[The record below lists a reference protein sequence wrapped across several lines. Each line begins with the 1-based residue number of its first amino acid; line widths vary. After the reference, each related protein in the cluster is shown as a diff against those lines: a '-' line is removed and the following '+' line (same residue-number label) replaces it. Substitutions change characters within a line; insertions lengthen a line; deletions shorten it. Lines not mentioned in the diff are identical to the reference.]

1 MASGPLTVQLR
12 INADGSAAIVGLR
25 NVQGALNNTGQ
36 TARRTDTAMASLA
49 GSFKGLA
56 LTAGAALSVG
66 ALAQSFIQ
74 ANLES
79 QRLAKGLTAVAG
91 SATAGAAEMEYISK
105 TADKL
110 GLSLTAT
117 GSAYVSLTAATKGTA
132 LEGQATRDIFE
143 SVSLAMGKL
152 GKSSADTQG
161 ALLAIEQMVSKGVVS
176 AEELRGQL
184 GERLPGAFKLAA
196 EAMGVTEQELGKMLE
211 SGEILAV
218 DLLPRLA
225 QGLNKLY
232 DDGKAVTGLE
242 ADWNVLVNA
251 IDRVWVS
258 ADKATGATG
267 LLSSAMK
274 AATLQANR
282 WGEAL
287 NVIANFQEGKGFA
300 YGERDAIASDW
311 ALRAKLVDE
320 YVVKMKDAQAYAD
333 ANDLDNS
340 AARRAEGDAL
350 ISRIN
355 EIDAKVKATRAD
367 VKAAR
372 TEAEALA
379 SRNASSMGDDAIR
392 MYREHQSAIDANAKS
407 IDDLN
412 GKYDKGIAKKAE
424 YAKMEVAIAE
434 AVKLGT
440 LTHAEGQA
448 KLEAFAAAQDKAT
461 ESSRSRAQAL
471 SAEAQVVADVEK
483 KYGLMAGQLDAVWK
497 LESSRGK
504 GAGTD
509 SVRWVK
515 DLAAGEGHM
524 TKIVGQFQMAESTA
538 KGLGANMATF
548 NGQAD
553 AAGKYLAEAA
563 AKGKTLWEQF
573 AYYHGGPNEKAW
585 GEKTRAY
592 ADAAVK
598 IVADATGTME
608 DLGQNTGKVITDSL
622 NQANA
627 AVQGLIQRYLPAR
640 AAAEEYA
647 QAQQALALASDAAG
661 LSQEEQAIILQGLQQ
676 DLENSKNKAS
686 ETADAWAEVWKNA
699 VKRIDDTFANLWED
713 LFSGAK
719 STLDSLKKAITS
731 WLAEVAHALITKPL
745 VVAITTA
752 MTGATGTAGAAGTAG
767 QAASGLSSFSNIGSL
782 FSSIYS
788 LGSTFISGLS
798 EGIMGMF
805 STNMFSTLGTAW
817 GAVTSGSSIGAA
829 AGAGVIAAYALP
841 LVAAGGFILSKYF
854 KDQEPRYGAY
864 AATTNGRT
872 DQFEDEVGAKGGFGL
887 IFGMNDMGTANVDA
901 EEMRKTFEGFAAVS
915 QALASFYGKDV
926 EAKVKSS
933 LEQASKDN
941 WGKNGLMNYAMSA
954 EQAFGIAFADI
965 IKHAAATGDEVAIV
979 MSSVVGSLSG
989 TLEEMAD
996 QIERGMLAAK
1006 AAVGMAEAFQ
1016 GQEIGDRLDLSEN
1029 DTLGN
1034 ALKLVDYAN
1043 AMKESGE
1050 TTAEAMA
1057 RMALNLAGLDAALY
1071 LTGTTTDAT
1080 GMAFV
1085 TLAND
1090 LAKAA
1095 DEAKIG
1101 MQGLAQLQAAYYQHF
1116 FTEEERA
1123 LKQKEDSLKAI
1134 DRWNQDQGLTG
1145 IDTSEEFRAYIES
1158 LDLTTE
1164 AGRASYVEAMKLIGA
1179 FISLDNA
1186 LDKLG
1191 DTIDDATDAF
1201 ADQRNALRDL
1211 AEQLDPTN
1219 YLSQERVDQAD
1230 QALRDA
1236 GYLGNLRDATG
1247 IAEFMRLLAEMDD
1260 AGGEAGD
1267 ALREFFKTY
1276 EEVFD
1281 ALVAAAEQHADLM
1294 LRLAEAQGDDALV
1307 RRLQREREL
1316 ADALDDTNRAILNK
1330 IYAYEDARRAMDEAY
1345 AALERAVNAE
1355 RDRIQETYQ
1364 ARVDAIQAEREALDE
1379 AHTARREAINAEREA
1394 IQSQMQ
1400 AAQEALSRVSGI
1412 VDSIQS
1418 GLDTLRGRA
1427 QDPGMALA
1435 TARGQLATWAGT
1447 GTLPEQDALQRAL
1460 GAIGNDDRGNYVNE
1474 LAYRAAQQAD
1484 YANLLQLEKLGL
1496 AQKTDAEKQL
1506 DALDNQ
1512 TRLLDEQ
1519 LAQEDRLYQQQL
1531 KALDDQLEQANDW
1544 RESELKRLDQILID
1558 AKEAMEITL
1567 GIHQETIAI
1576 DQALQALSESLL
1588 KFIITRDAAPALG
1601 DPTYDPA
1608 AGQDAAAE
1616 QTAVITSLRDQVILL
1631 RQEMAA
1637 LGVAQTTSLKSLDD
1651 RLLRWDL
1658 DGSPPWRD
1666 DGTGQ
1671 SVTVLKVA

>member
-1 MASGPLTVQLR
+1 MSFTSGAVNYVMNLFRFIGRSAGVLAGEVAMSIESGFNFDRLAEGLSGTVQYTDMLGEASQR
-12 INADGSAAIVGLR
+12 AAAGIAAAGQEIEKKAGAIAADNLETELGSVITAANADQQRKA
-25 NVQGALNNTGQ
+25 
-36 TARRTDTAMASLA
+36 AMAAKLHAFEQDNLA
-49 GSFKGLA
+49 GAHGKAGASAKAGADAAKG
-56 LTAGAALSVG
+56 AGAA
-66 ALAQSFIQ
+66 
-74 ANLES
+74 NN
-79 QRLAKGLTAVAG
+79 
-91 SATAGAAEMEYISK
+91 AA
-105 TADKL
+105 A
-110 GLSLTAT
+110 
-117 GSAYVSLTAATKGTA
+117 
-132 LEGQATRDIFE
+132 
-143 SVSLAMGKL
+143 
-152 GKSSADTQG
+152 
-161 ALLAIEQMVSKGVVS
+161 
-176 AEELRGQL
+176 
-184 GERLPGAFKLAA
+184 
-196 EAMGVTEQELGKMLE
+196 
-211 SGEILAV
+211 
-218 DLLPRLA
+218 
-225 QGLNKLY
+225 
-232 DDGKAVTGLE
+232 
-242 ADWNVLVNA
+242 
-251 IDRVWVS
+251 
-258 ADKATGATG
+258 
-267 LLSSAMK
+267 K
-274 AATLQANR
+274 AA
-282 WGEAL
+282 
-287 NVIANFQEGKGFA
+287 
-300 YGERDAIASDW
+300 
-311 ALRAKLVDE
+311 
-320 YVVKMKDAQAYAD
+320 KDYEK
-333 ANDLDNS
+333 DL
-340 AARRAEGDAL
+340 DAL
-350 ISRIN
+350 I
-355 EIDAKVKATRAD
+355 K
-367 VKAAR
+367 
-372 TEAEALA
+372 
-379 SRNASSMGDDAIR
+379 
-392 MYREHQSAIDANAKS
+392 
-407 IDDLN
+407 
-412 GKYDKGIAKKAE
+412 
-424 YAKMEVAIAE
+424 
-434 AVKLGT
+434 
-440 LTHAEGQA
+440 
-448 KLEAFAAAQDKAT
+448 
-461 ESSRSRAQAL
+461 
-471 SAEAQVVADVEK
+471 
-483 KYGLMAGQLDAVWK
+483 
-497 LESSRGK
+497 
-504 GAGTD
+504 
-509 SVRWVK
+509 
-515 DLAAGEGHM
+515 
-524 TKIVGQFQMAESTA
+524 QF
-538 KGLGANMATF
+538 
-548 NGQAD
+548 
-553 AAGKYLAEAA
+553 
-563 AKGKTLWEQF
+563 
-573 AYYHGGPNEKAW
+573 
-585 GEKTRAY
+585 
-592 ADAAVK
+592 
-598 IVADATGTME
+598 
-608 DLGQNTGKVITDSL
+608 
-622 NQANA
+622 
-627 AVQGLIQRYLPAR
+627 LPAR
-640 AAAEEYA
+640 ADAEKLAEATDLIAEAHAKGDLVGKDYTEMVKKVGEAYDTATNDAQKLIDKYDTEGAKARELIEDRAKLKEVMADGTIKVEGAA
-647 QAQQALALASDAAG
+647 AAMDK
-661 LSQEEQAIILQGLQQ
+661 LTEAEKK
-676 DLENSKNKAS
+676 NSK
-686 ETADAWAEVWKNA
+686 EADAWAEVWKNA

-731 WLAEVAHALITKPL
+731 WLAEVAHTLITKPL

-752 MTGATGTAGAAGTAG
+752 MTGATGTAGAAANT
-767 QAASGLSSFSNIGSL
+767 ASGLSSFSNIGSL

-864 AATTNGRT
+864 AASTNGRT

-915 QALASFYGKDV
+915 QALANFYGKDV
-926 EAKVKSS
+926 AAQVEAS
-933 LEQASKDN
+933 LKKASDEN
-941 WGKNGLMNYAMSA
+941 WGKNGLMNYAMNA

-1016 GQEIGDRLDLSEN
+1016 GQEIGDRLDLSEK

-1057 RMALNLAGLDAALY
+1057 RMAINLAGLDAALY

-1164 AGRASYVEAMKLIGA
+1164 AGRAAYVEAMKLVGA
-1179 FISLDNA
+1179 FISLDDA

-1191 DTIDDATDAF
+1191 DTIDDAADVF

-1316 ADALDDTNRAILNK
+1316 ADALDDTNRAILTK
-1330 IYAYEDARRAMDEAY
+1330 IYAYEDARRAMDDAY

-1400 AAQEALSRVSGI
+1400 DAQEALSRVSGI
-1412 VDSIQS
+1412 VNSIQS

-1447 GTLPEQDALQRAL
+1447 GALPEQDALQRAL

-1506 DALDNQ
+1506 DALDDH

-1531 KALDDQLEQANDW
+1531 KALDDQLQQANDW

-1608 AGQDAAAE
+1608 AGQDAAAA
-1616 QTAVITSLRDQVILL
+1616 QTEVMTSLRDQVILL

-1637 LGVAQTTSLKSLDD
+1637 LGVAQTSSLKSLDD

-1666 DGTGQ
+1666 DGTGEA
-1671 SVTVLKVA
+1671 VTILKVA